1 MSTQEDADLIEAVRN
16 FVEKE
21 VKPVANRLERAN
33 EYPQDLV
40 DQMKEMG
47 LFGATIPQEYGG
59 LGLGVVTYAKVVE
72 ELCRGWMSI
81 SGIINTH
88 LMVAFSIK
96 NFGSDALKQR
106 FLPAMATGEKRAAF
120 GLTEAHAGSDA
131 QNIRTR
137 AVRDGDDYVVNG
149 DKMWSTNARTG
160 TLFGLV
166 VKTDPDAEP
175 RHRGISYLIAEK
187 VGEGCTVSK
196 DIPKLGYKGVESSEV
211 AFEDFRVPVE
221 NLVGEEGMGFKYI
234 MAGLEVGRV
243 NIAARG
249 VGVAQAAFEDAIRY
263 AQERE
268 PFGEPICNH
277 QAIQLKLADMATK
290 IEAGRLL
297 VQSAAEKKERGER
310 TDVEAGMAK
319 LFCSE
324 MCQEVALEAM
334 RIHGGYGYSQEFN
347 VERYYRDAPLMI
359 IGEGTNEIQRLV
371 VAKGLLARYKR

>member
-1 MSTQEDADLIEAVRN
+1 MSSHADADIIDAVRN

-59 LGLGVVTYAKVVE
+59 LDLGVVTYARVVE
-72 ELCRGWMSI
+72 ELCRGWMSL

-96 NFGSDALKQR
+96 NFGNDSLKER

-137 AVRDGDDYVVNG
+137 AVRQGDQYLVNG

-166 VKTDPDAEP
+166 VKTDPDATP
-175 RHRGISYLIAEK
+175 AHKGISYLIAEK
-187 VGEGCTVSK
+187 GPEGCTVSR
-196 DIPKLGYKGVESSEV
+196 DLPKLGYKGVESAEV
-211 AFEDFRVPVE
+211 FFEDFPVPAE
-221 NLVGEEGMGFKYI
+221 NLVGEEGMGFRYI

-243 NIAARG
+243 NIAARA

-268 PFGEPICNH
+268 TFGTAICNH
-277 QAIQLKLADMATK
+277 QAIQLKLADMGTK
-290 IEAGRLL
+290 IEAARLL
-297 VQSAAEKKERGER
+297 VRSAAEKKERGER

-319 LFCSE
+319 LFASE

-371 VAKGLLARYKR
+371 VAKGLLARYPR